1 MIVLGM
7 MMRGNDMLKME
18 LIDVVRGGGVGEDK
32 ILVVSRGD
40 VELISVEVIE
50 EDDNIEVVVWDGDVE
65 NKIVC

>member
-1 MIVLGM
+1 MKLELG
-7 MMRGNDMLKME
+7 
-18 LIDVVRGGGVGEDK
+18 DVVRGGGVGEDK

>member
-32 ILVVSRGD
+32 ILVISRGD
-40 VELISVEVIE
+40 IELRSVEVIE
-50 EDDNIEVVVWDGDVE
+50 EDDNIEVIVWNGDVE